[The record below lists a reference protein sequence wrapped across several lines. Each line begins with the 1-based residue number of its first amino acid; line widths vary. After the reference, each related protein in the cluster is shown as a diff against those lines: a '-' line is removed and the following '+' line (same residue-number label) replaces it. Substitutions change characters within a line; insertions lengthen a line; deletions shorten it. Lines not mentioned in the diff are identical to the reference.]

1 MAEHT
6 DPRPEDIV
14 VQLLR
19 VLSEVDIETLGDDLR
34 RVDTAT
40 TRRAMTGASLLAEA
54 LTRATFAST
63 TLADALGV
71 ELDEEKL
78 AAYEL
83 TEERH
88 RAFDC
93 YWQELRRVHGIPPA
107 GHDLLV
113 RHF

>member
-71 ELDEEKL
+71 ELDEPIEHVPHRERGQRIRIHDDE
-78 AAYEL
+78 AAAAVTDTDIASE
-83 TEERH
+83 
-88 RAFDC
+88 A
-93 YWQELRRVHGIPPA
+93 
-107 GHDLLV
+107 
-113 RHF
+113 

>member
-71 ELDEEKL
+71 ELDEPSEHVSHRERGQRIRIHDDE
-78 AAYEL
+78 AAAAVTDTDIASE
-83 TEERH
+83 
-88 RAFDC
+88 A
-93 YWQELRRVHGIPPA
+93 
-107 GHDLLV
+107 
-113 RHF
+113 